1 MEESDHGFDF
11 SMLGE
16 DFSTDEMGRLERC
29 RKRREQLSE
38 NGTDVLTAAADVL
51 RAEHAKGSS
60 GSLSG
65 DLEAKRRALALSKDK
80 TPANG
85 NN

>member
-1 MEESDHGFDF
+1 MRWEGSSAAASGA
-11 SMLGE
+11 S
-16 DFSTDEMGRLERC
+16 
-29 RKRREQLSE
+29 QLSE